1 MTGMVKKMKR
11 FRLFRRKK
19 NKFIIDE
26 IPVRAN
32 KAQSLGVGTLSSDG
46 ISILDFV
53 GNSKGSSCC
62 GTDRTLNS
70 SFPDYEQHDHHYE
83 EGRLQALRHM
93 PQQIKEVVKDKADQF
108 AEKVYSIPE
117 RIQNLKP
124 DYKRLSSTFLRV
136 ADLQMT
142 SRVMAIEQ
150 QVPNFHHASQDPPP
164 GMELD
169 PQEEWVA
176 LDDGA
181 GSAAPIA
188 PYAVAA
194 LASFGHKTAMDESMW
209 KCEGKTDRLLKTSAW
224 KNICWQGQDGPIV
237 LPQDFAQAGEVT
249 IWSGTFIHGLYGSDL
264 PAVRSMGI
272 VNMSPRALTDLMV
285 DSSRTK
291 EYNKMS
297 LGRTDLLV
305 LHDNLHDEQGP
316 EGIPLPEGPFGK
328 SITKVMRAETQPPVI
343 RKPLQFVS
351 ILHATKLA
359 DGYLIVSRAVT
370 QASEASSSHDSIL
383 SSEILMGVNVI
394 REIEGEPNKCLMI
407 NVNHI
412 RTPMVPLFV
421 ARRIALSAAPG
432 FIHDLNTLC

>member
-1 MTGMVKKMKR
+1 MPVTKKRR
-11 FRLFRRKK
+11 FRLLRRKK
-19 NKFIIDE
+19 KQVIIDE
-26 IPVRAN
+26 IPVRA

-46 ISILDFV
+46 ISIMDFV
-53 GNSKGSSCC
+53 GSTKSCC
-62 GTDRTLNS
+62 ASESNATSRTLS
-70 SFPDYEQHDHHYE
+70 SSREDFDNLDPAS
-83 EGRLQALRHM
+83 RLQALRNLASV
-93 PQQIKEVVKDKADQF
+93 QQIKDVVKDKADYL

-117 RIQNLKP
+117 RIHNLKP

-142 SRVMAIEQ
+142 SRVMTIEDD

-164 GMELD
+164 GMEMD

-194 LASFGHKTAMDESMW
+194 LASFGHKTAMDQSMW
-209 KCEGKTDRLLKTSAW
+209 KCEGRTDRILKSSAW
-224 KNICWQGQDGPIV
+224 KNICWQTEGPIT
-237 LPQDFAQAGEVT
+237 LPEDFPQAGEVT

-264 PAVRSMGI
+264 PAIRSMGI
-272 VNMSPRALTDLMV
+272 VNMAPKALVDLMV

-305 LHDNLHDEQGP
+305 LHDNLYEE
-316 EGIPLPEGPFGK
+316 EGEEGPFGK

-351 ILHATKLA
+351 ILHATKLK

-370 QASEASSSHDSIL
+370 QATSAASTSVDSML
-383 SSEILMGVNVI
+383 HSEILMGVNVI
-394 REIEGEPNKCLMI
+394 RHIEGEENKCLMI

-432 FIHDLNTLC
+432 FIHDLNSLC

>member
-1 MTGMVKKMKR
+1 MMAATSTTKKRR

-19 NKFIIDE
+19 QKQQIIFDE
-26 IPVRAN
+26 LPVCAA

-46 ISILDFV
+46 GSILDFV
-53 GNSKGSSCC
+53 GTSKSCC
-62 GTDRTLNS
+62 ASSNATSRTLS
-70 SFPDYEQHDHHYE
+70 SSR
-83 EGRLQALRHM
+83 EGVTESFDDDPASRLQVSV
-93 PQQIKEVVKDKADQF
+93 QNIKHAVKELQTG
-108 AEKVYSIPE
+108 VYSIPE
-117 RIQNLKP
+117 RIHNLKP

-142 SRVMAIEQ
+142 SRVLTIEEDAEE
-150 QVPNFHHASQDPPP
+150 VPNFHHASQDPPP
-164 GMELD
+164 GMEMD

-209 KCEGKTDRLLKTSAW
+209 KCEGKTASILKSSEW
-224 KNICWQGQDGPIV
+224 KNICWQTEGPIV
-237 LPQDFAQAGEVT
+237 LPQNFPQAAEVT

-272 VNMSPRALTDLMV
+272 VNMSPKALTDLMV
-285 DSSRTK
+285 DSTRTK

-305 LHDNLHDEQGP
+305 LHDNLYDEGG
-316 EGIPLPEGPFGK
+316 EEGPFGK

-351 ILHATKLA
+351 ILHATKLK

-370 QASEASSSHDSIL
+370 QASSASASVDSML
-383 SSEILMGVNVI
+383 HSEILMGVNVI
-394 REIEGEPNKCLMI
+394 RSIEGEDNKCLMI

-421 ARRIALSAAPG
+421 ARRIALSAAPN
-432 FIHDLNTLC
+432 FIHDLNGLCEK